1 MNLLAEFQ
9 KHWKI
14 HFAPLLLPKQKVLLA
29 LSGGADSTVLAYL
42 LHQSGISFVAAHVN
56 YQLRGSESE
65 RDEAFVQSFCQILN
79 IPLLVKNID
88 TQLYV
93 AQHQLSVQVAAREI
107 RYQWFDEIKATNPD
121 LANSWVLTAHHAN
134 DSIET
139 SMMHF
144 FRGTGIDGLK
154 GIPSINQSNKV
165 IRPLLP
171 FFRKQ
176 IEAFANEN
184 QIAFITD
191 SSNLSNHYTR
201 NFFRN
206 QLIPEL
212 ESIFPA
218 VQDNLLQN
226 THRFEETAILYQ
238 QGVQLQLKKLIE
250 QKENEWRIPVLKW
263 KKVNP
268 LHTITWE
275 IIHPFGFT
283 PAQIPEVIKLLD
295 GANSSYVQSES
306 YRIIK
311 NRQWMIIAPL
321 ANIQAHSII
330 IEGAGKTSF
339 LAGIL
344 TLSLHDISVLPTVL
358 NRSIAPDNAL
368 NVEWIDASKIKFPLQ
383 LRHWATGDYFYP
395 LGMTKKKKV
404 SKFLIDA
411 RLSKTDK
418 EKIWVLESDKKIIA
432 IIGLRID
439 NRFKYSD
446 STKQLL
452 KLEFKRN

>member
-1 MNLLAEFQ
+1 MNLLDEFQ
-9 KHWKI
+9 QNWKI
-14 HFAPLLLPKQKVLLA
+14 HFAPLLLPKQKVMLA

-42 LHQSGISFVAAHVN
+42 LHQSGIPFVAAHVN

-65 RDEAFVQSFCQILN
+65 RDEAFVQSFCQTLN
-79 IPLLVKNID
+79 IPLFVKKID
-88 TQLYV
+88 THLYV
-93 AQHQLSVQVAAREI
+93 TQHQLSVQVAAREI
-107 RYQWFDEIKATNPD
+107 RYQWFNEIRATNPD
-121 LANSWVLTAHHAN
+121 LAYSWVLTAHHAN

-139 SMMHF
+139 SMLHF

-154 GIPSINQSNKV
+154 GIPAINQSNKV

-184 QIAFITD
+184 QIAFIVD

-250 QKENEWRIPVLKW
+250 QKENEWHIPVLKW

-275 IIHPFGFT
+275 IIQPFGFT
-283 PAQIPEVIKLLD
+283 AAQIPEVVKLLD
-295 GANSSYVQSES
+295 GTNSSYVQSDS
-306 YRIIK
+306 HRIIK

-321 ANIQAHSII
+321 ANMQAHHII
-330 IEGAGKTSF
+330 IEGAGKTRF
-339 LAGIL
+339 LAGEL
-344 TLSLHDISVLPTVL
+344 TLSLHDRAILPTAL
-358 NRSIAPDNAL
+358 SGPTASNNAL
-368 NVEWIDASKIKFPLQ
+368 SVEWIDATKISFPLQ
-383 LRHWATGDYFYP
+383 LRHWAIGDYFYP

-404 SKFLIDA
+404 SKFLIDS

-418 EKIWVLESDKKIIA
+418 EKIWVLTADKKIIA

-452 KLEFKRN
+452 KIEFKRN

>member
-171 FFRKQ
+171 F
-176 IEAFANEN
+176 
-184 QIAFITD
+184 
-191 SSNLSNHYTR
+191 
-201 NFFRN
+201 
-206 QLIPEL
+206 L
-212 ESIFPA
+212 ESKSK
-218 VQDNLLQN
+218 LLQ
-226 THRFEETAILYQ
+226 
-238 QGVQLQLKKLIE
+238 
-250 QKENEWRIPVLKW
+250 
-263 KKVNP
+263 
-268 LHTITWE
+268 
-275 IIHPFGFT
+275 
-283 PAQIPEVIKLLD
+283 
-295 GANSSYVQSES
+295 
-306 YRIIK
+306 
-311 NRQWMIIAPL
+311 M
-321 ANIQAHSII
+321 
-330 IEGAGKTSF
+330 
-339 LAGIL
+339 
-344 TLSLHDISVLPTVL
+344 
-358 NRSIAPDNAL
+358 
-368 NVEWIDASKIKFPLQ
+368 KIK
-383 LRHWATGDYFYP
+383 
-395 LGMTKKKKV
+395 
-404 SKFLIDA
+404 
-411 RLSKTDK
+411 
-418 EKIWVLESDKKIIA
+418 
-432 IIGLRID
+432 
-439 NRFKYSD
+439 
-446 STKQLL
+446 
-452 KLEFKRN
+452 

>member
-1 MNLLAEFQ
+1 MNLLDEFQ
-9 KHWKI
+9 QHWKI

-42 LHQSGISFVAAHVN
+42 LHHSGIPFVAAHVN
-56 YQLRGSESE
+56 YHLRGSESE
-65 RDEAFVQSFCQILN
+65 RDEAFVQSFCQTWK
-79 IPLLVKNID
+79 IPLLIKNVD

-107 RYQWFDEIKATNPD
+107 RYQWFNEIRTTNSD
-121 LANSWVLTAHHAN
+121 LTHSWVLTAHHAN
-134 DSIET
+134 DRIET
-139 SMMHF
+139 SMIHF

-154 GIPSINQSNKV
+154 GIPAINHTNKV
-165 IRPLLP
+165 LRPLLP
-171 FFRKQ
+171 FYRKQ
-176 IEAFANEN
+176 IEAFAKEN
-184 QIAFITD
+184 QIAFIVD

-226 THRFEETAILYQ
+226 TYRFEETAILYQ

-250 QKENEWRIPVLKW
+250 QKENEWHIPVLKW

-268 LHTITWE
+268 LYTITWE
-275 IIHPFGFT
+275 IIQPFGFT
-283 PAQIPEVIKLLD
+283 SAQIPEVVKLLD
-295 GANSSYVQSES
+295 AANSSYVQSES
-306 YRIIK
+306 HRIIK

-321 ANIQAHSII
+321 ANMQAHHII
-330 IEGAGKTSF
+330 IEGIGKTRF
-339 LAGIL
+339 LAGEL
-344 TLSLHDISVLPTVL
+344 TLSLHDISALPT
-358 NRSIAPDNAL
+358 SISQSTASNNAFI
-368 NVEWIDASKIKFPLQ
+368 VEWVDACKIKYPLQ
-383 LRHWATGDYFYP
+383 LRPWAMGDYFYP

-418 EKIWVLESDKKIIA
+418 EKIWVLASDKKIIA

-452 KLEFKRN
+452 KLEFKRT